1 MILDWLFW
9 FIHLFIRY
17 RIKVTPISEGG
28 LNDILIRE
36 KDETRYTSY

>member
-9 FIHLFIRY
+9 FIHLFIKY
-17 RIKVTPISEGG
+17 QIKIDRISEGG

-36 KDETRYTSY
+36 KSNAHHD